1 MPPDYLHYPREQL
14 AQAVLQMLSAGLS
27 SALTLFAPRRMGKTE
42 FLVKDLLPRA
52 EQHGWRVFYY
62 SFMEDDA
69 GEIAKAFP
77 AALAEFADSG
87 RWLAKTVGKLAERV
101 KLKGT
106 LGPATLETT
115 PASAPAAA
123 VATVSGTIA
132 ELAQQKRPV
141 LLLLDEIQELAR
153 KPGTTGLVASLR
165 TGLDLHKD
173 QIKVIFTGSSQAGLR
188 AMFGDSRAPFFHF
201 ATMIDFPPLDE
212 GFTRH
217 LAEAFR
223 QITGRKLDEA
233 ALWEAF
239 QQLGRGPL
247 HMRALVEELVLN
259 PGRSLDEAL
268 AGRQAMLA
276 DTSGFER
283 KWQELAAL
291 DRLLLQALAAG
302 ESSPYRQES
311 RERLAQALGLPAIS
325 PSSVQT
331 ALRKLERRDLV
342 TKDARGWRF
351 ADPTFA
357 EWLKAQDTQ

>member
-1 MPPDYLHYPREQL
+1 MTPDYLHYPREQL
-14 AQAVLQMLSAGLS
+14 AQSVLQMLTAGLS

-42 FLVKDLLPRA
+42 FLVKDLMPMA
-52 EQHGWRVFYY
+52 ENNGWRVFYY

-77 AALAEFADSG
+77 AALADFANSG
-87 RWLAKTVGKLAERV
+87 RWLTKTVGKIAERV
-101 KLKGT
+101 KIKGT
-106 LGPATLETT
+106 FGPASVESTQG
-115 PASAPAAA
+115 PASAAAPP
-123 VATVSGTIA
+123 TVSNTIA

-153 KPGTTGLVASLR
+153 KPGTARLVASLR

-188 AMFGDSRAPFFHF
+188 AMFGDAKAPFFHF

-217 LAEAFR
+217 LAEVFR
-223 QITGRKLDEA
+223 QITGRTLDEA
-233 ALWEAF
+233 ELWGTF
-239 QQLGRGPL
+239 QQLGRVPL

-259 PGRSLDEAL
+259 PGRTLADAL
-268 AGRQAMLA
+268 PGRLAMLA

-283 KWQELAAL
+283 QWQELTAL
-291 DRLLLQALAAG
+291 DRLLLQTMASG
-302 ESSPYRQES
+302 ETSPYSQES
-311 RERLAQALGLPAIS
+311 RDRLAEALGIETIS
-325 PSSVQT
+325 TSSVQT

-351 ADPTFA
+351 ADPNFA
-357 EWLKAQDTQ
+357 EWLKAQE